1 MTAWPESDK
10 LKPKPPGYVKM
21 PGRPKKSRRKE
32 PGEKAKRNKMSK
44 VGGSIKC
51 GKCKAKGH
59 NSTTCE
65 RRRGITS
72 EPTPFA
78 PSHANSQPVQA
89 ATSPPAHN
97 ALVVVHGSQ
106 QSGTSTRKRK
116 ITSVSISQSS
126 GSLKRSNTTQDV
138 GVRSSA
144 NARVRTLQGGSASI
158 NLDAQVPTS
167 QASSRVTVRVT
178 SGSASAHVIAQE
190 PQRKKLTPRRKK
202 SDKHLLM
209 PPDN

>member
-1 MTAWPESDK
+1 
-10 LKPKPPGYVKM
+10 
-21 PGRPKKSRRKE
+21 
-32 PGEKAKRNKMSK
+32 RNKISK
-44 VGGSIKC
+44 VGGSIRC
-51 GKCKAKGH
+51 SKCKAKGH
-59 NSTTCE
+59 NASTYE
-65 RRRGITS
+65 RRRGTIS
-72 EPTPFA
+72 EPTPSA
-78 PSHANSQPVQA
+78 PSHAKSQPAQA

-106 QSGTSTRKRK
+106 QSETSTRKRK

-126 GSLKRSNTTQDV
+126 GSLKKSNNTQDV

-144 NARVRTLQGGSASI
+144 TARVRTLQGGSASI

-202 SDKHLLM
+202 SDNNLLM
-209 PPDN
+209 PPNN